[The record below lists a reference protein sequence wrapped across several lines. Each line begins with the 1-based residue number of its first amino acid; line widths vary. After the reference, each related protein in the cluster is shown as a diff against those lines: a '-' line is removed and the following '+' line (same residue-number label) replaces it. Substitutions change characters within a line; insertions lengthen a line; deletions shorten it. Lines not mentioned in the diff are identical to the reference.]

1 MSWTMLI
8 ILFIGV
14 NAASFLVGY
23 FVGGFKKKVVDGYLD
38 VVHVADEPD
47 PVLLVELNSMDV
59 VKKDFVYFKTM
70 HSQK

>member
-1 MSWTMLI
+1 MSWTMLV

-23 FVGGFKKKVVDGYLD
+23 FIGGFRKKQVDGHLY
-38 VVHVADEPD
+38 VGHVPDEPD